1 MTREMFC
8 SGTGRDKR
16 ANKERPMEALKN
28 VGWGLLGIAIIAP
41 LVFVAAL
48 LINGI
53 AWVSG
58 HVLEYLITL
67 NNIVTVMCIVFLP
80 PLALFRKTRVVPAY
94 GLYVASFVFG
104 VCVWVYG
111 FMVTYEI
118 WDGVGVLIGLMLGIV
133 GIVPLGIIAALWH
146 SEWVIAAELT
156 YGVVLTYGARAIALW
171 LRAKIERRE
180 MEKRSPLMNERVV
193 P

>member
-1 MTREMFC
+1 M
-8 SGTGRDKR
+8 
-16 ANKERPMEALKN
+16 
-28 VGWGLLGIAIIAP
+28 
-41 LVFVAAL
+41 
-48 LINGI
+48 
-53 AWVSG
+53 
-58 HVLEYLITL
+58 
-67 NNIVTVMCIVFLP
+67 
-80 PLALFRKTRVVPAY
+80 PAY

-118 WDGVGVLIGLMLGIV
+118 WGGVGVLIGLMLGIV

-171 LRAKIERRE
+171 LRAGFGP
-180 MEKRSPLMNERVV
+180 PLPAARKQGARPPSRIVYTWV
-193 P
+193 